1 MTHSYDAIVVGAG
14 LNGAATA
21 FSLARKRFGQILV
34 VDADTIAAGASGAAV
49 GLLRSHYD
57 NRPETELA
65 ARSLPYFRNW
75 AETIGGDCGWMP
87 TGFFR
92 FVEHSELANMRANVA
107 VQRELGEP
115 VEILEAVEARRIA
128 PEFNF
133 EGVGAVVYEPASG
146 TADNSQ
152 ATISMLRVACAMGV
166 ECWPFT
172 RAIAVETSNGRVQG
186 IETSRGRIKAPV
198 VVLAAG
204 VGCKQLSASCGVE
217 LPLVEKII
225 RVAEIIPP
233 ETLRLSVSF
242 MDPISDSWITPRRQG
257 RALVA
262 VPPPPNMSDPDDPT
276 FSREDASRGLPA
288 VAKRL
293 PTIGNATIV
302 RWWSRADCFA
312 PDGKPIICA
321 VDGVEGLYLN
331 TAGAGK
337 GHKVAPAA
345 GLALSELIADGAPT
359 TANIGPFG
367 LSRLRQEPRAWSA
380 SEYQKRVIG

>member
-92 FVEHSELANMRANVA
+92 FVEHSELANMQANVA
-107 VQRELGEP
+107 VQREFGEP

-217 LPLVEKII
+217 LPLVEKMI

-233 ETLRLSVSF
+233 ESLRLSVSY
-242 MDPISDSWITPRRQG
+242 MDPISDSWITPRQQG

-293 PTIGNATIV
+293 PTYWQCNHRPLVEQSRLFCAGRQADHRRS
-302 RWWSRADCFA
+302 RWRRGPLSQHGRCRKGPQGRPRGWPGSERANCRRRADDRQHRSFR
-312 PDGKPIICA
+312 P
-321 VDGVEGLYLN
+321 
-331 TAGAGK
+331 
-337 GHKVAPAA
+337 
-345 GLALSELIADGAPT
+345 LALETG
-359 TANIGPFG
+359 TA
-367 LSRLRQEPRAWSA
+367 RLERQ
-380 SEYQKRVIG
+380 